1 MYEESINLLRKCGIR
16 LEKGLSLSELNKA
29 EKLYQIQFPESL
41 KNFLMIA
48 LPISKGFYNWR
59 NTQKSNVQ
67 FIKDIMERPFQ
78 DINEAA
84 DIVYWCDDWGVEPTN
99 TMNFA
104 SEVRKKL
111 KNAPKLLPIYAHRYM
126 PMVMDKTP
134 PVLSLHGLDIIY
146 YGKNLEDYLRVEF
159 GDKSQ
164 NEIEFDSIP
173 HIPFWSDIM

>member
-1 MYEESINLLRKCGIR
+1 MYEESIDLLRKCGIR

-48 LPISKGFYNWR
+48 SPISKGFYNWR

-111 KNAPKLLPIYAHRYM
+111 KNAPKLLPIYAANKLYIFFLFRHISLVFLNSAVNASGPRRFTYFVSFLLL
-126 PMVMDKTP
+126 VMRRNK
-134 PVLSLHGLDIIY
+134 
-146 YGKNLEDYLRVEF
+146 DYNI
-159 GDKSQ
+159 GCY
-164 NEIEFDSIP
+164 
-173 HIPFWSDIM
+173 

>member
-1 MYEESINLLRKCGIR
+1 
-16 LEKGLSLSELNKA
+16 
-29 EKLYQIQFPESL
+29 
-41 KNFLMIA
+41 
-48 LPISKGFYNWR
+48 
-59 NTQKSNVQ
+59 
-67 FIKDIMERPFQ
+67 
-78 DINEAA
+78 
-84 DIVYWCDDWGVEPTN
+84 
-99 TMNFA
+99 
-104 SEVRKKL
+104 
-111 KNAPKLLPIYAHRYM
+111 M